1 MPNEKNY
8 GPESVSQT
16 WTLVSPEV
24 AQGIMLG
31 FQSVLSVTVTHAEI
45 HNAQASRMTPIK
57 LSIPADPGQQTL
69 SRGAHRPLGC
79 KNEGG
84 ACHCR
89 QENGFCRLGA
99 CEPGEY
105 LAKYC
110 FEPIILCCKNL
121 TPLSAKS

>member
-1 MPNEKNY
+1 MP
-8 GPESVSQT
+8 PSVPATHSGFCT
-16 WTLVSPEV
+16 ISGLRFSSRTK
-24 AQGIMLG
+24 AMGILWFMLI
-31 FQSVLSVTVTHAEI
+31 FISVMGH
-45 HNAQASRMTPIK
+45 
-57 LSIPADPGQQTL
+57 G
-69 SRGAHRPLGC
+69 GAHRPLGC